1 MTTPSQHRPAPPRAR
16 ARRHRALAGA
26 ALLALT
32 ALLAGA
38 CADPEPPSLFADGR
52 VAVGVKNDQPGTGQE
67 TSYKFAGFDI
77 TVARQVL
84 AGVHA
89 EPDFSSVPSQD
100 RSTVLTHHQKDLVI
114 ATYSITDERMKAVD
128 FVGPYATTSQ
138 GVMIREDEAGTIRS
152 RQDLKHKRVC
162 TWEGTTSGKELD
174 KPAYDDIEDYPQQD
188 ASLCI
193 KDLEEGRADAVSTD
207 QMILYG
213 FTQEKDSH
221 LKVVP
226 GILFGSSNEY
236 GIAMAKGHR
245 ADCRRLRDALRA
257 YITSTAWEQDF
268 ANSLPAIKEQEPHWQ
283 TDFKP
288 STESIDRLSCRDH
301 PAA

>member
-1 MTTPSQHRPAPPRAR
+1 MTTPAQHRDAPPRSR
-16 ARRHRALAGA
+16 SRRRRRLACA

-52 VAVGVKNDQPGTGQE
+52 VSVGVKNDQPGTGKE

-114 ATYSITDERMKAVD
+114 ATYSITDKRMKAVD

-138 GVMIREDEAGTIRS
+138 GIMIRENEAATIRS
-152 RQDLKHKRVC
+152 RKDLKGKRVC
-162 TWEGTTSGKELD
+162 TWEGTTSVKELD
-174 KPAYDDIEDYPQQD
+174 KPAYDDIEDYPQHD

-193 KDLEEGRADAVSTD
+193 KDLQDGTADAVSTD

-213 FTQEKDSH
+213 FTQEKDAH

-226 GILFGSSNEY
+226 GILFGSANEY
-236 GIAMAKGHR
+236 GIAMDKGHR
-245 ADCRRLRDALRA
+245 ADCLRLRDALRD
-257 YITSTAWEQDF
+257 YLTSTAWEQDF
-268 ANSLPAIKEQEPHWQ
+268 AISLPSIKDEEPHWQ

-288 STESIDRLSCRDH
+288 TTESIDRLSCRDH
-301 PAA
+301 PAP